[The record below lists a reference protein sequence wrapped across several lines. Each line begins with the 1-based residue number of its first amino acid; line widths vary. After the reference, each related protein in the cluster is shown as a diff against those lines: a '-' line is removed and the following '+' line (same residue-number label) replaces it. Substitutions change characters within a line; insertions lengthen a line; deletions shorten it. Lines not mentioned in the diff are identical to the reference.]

1 MSPSAYEYLR
11 HIRDETCYLLHVCND
26 LKQNDFICDETEESN
41 LKTDLQVT
49 QPFNSVA

>member
-1 MSPSAYEYLR
+1 MTLR
-11 HIRDETCYLLHVCND
+11 LCPLLLLLHVCND

-49 QPFNSVA
+49 QLFNSVA